1 VDLLPALPVAL
12 PLLVAAALV
21 GLAPVCPRPV
31 ADAAAVLTAA
41 LVTLACLALLA
52 ISLDGPVVYWFGG
65 WTPRGGIALG
75 VAFAVD
81 PVGAALAALAGVLA
95 TAALT
100 FSWRIFEAVRTLHH
114 GLMLVFLAG
123 IVGFCLSGDLFNMFV
138 FYELFSVAAYALAGY
153 QTTNPGSVRGALNF
167 AITNSVGAILVLGG
181 IALLYG
187 RTGALN
193 LAQLGQS
200 LARGPADRLVVA
212 AFLLLMV
219 GFFVKAAVV
228 PFHFWLADAYALAPT
243 VVGVLF
249 AGVVSEL
256 GLYAV
261 ARVYWTVFSGPMA
274 GVGGLRGVLLLGAV
288 TTALVGGVMCLLQ
301 HHLARMLAYATV
313 SHVGLTLAGFA
324 LLGPAG
330 VGGAVLYLLAD
341 GLVKG
346 ALFISVGIVD
356 HHLHDVDERRLRGR
370 GRHMPW
376 AAALMVAGA
385 LGLAGVPPF
394 GTFLGKALMEEAA
407 LEAGTPWLIGLF
419 VVVAALTSA
428 ALLRATGRVFLG
440 LGGPSPGGPSPGGPS
455 PGDPWTTRPTRS
467 PGRRPSRS
475 GAPPAGVGGEA
486 RPAGGPGVGGP
497 GGGAGG
503 PGGGAGSGAGSGAE
517 PGYRDHHRHAH
528 PTQVAPAVLL
538 LAAAVAVGLAPGIT
552 GVVEPAAARFTD
564 RAGYAAAVLEGVAGP
579 GVRVPHPPVPLAAP
593 AFWAVLSALLG
604 LGLALAAL
612 APERVPGRLRD
623 GVARVWGPVAATLRG
638 LHDGGIGDSVTWLVV
653 GMAAFGTLL
662 AVVVR

>member
-1 VDLLPALPVAL
+1 VAALPVAL
-12 PLLVAAALV
+12 PLLVAAILV
-21 GLAPVCPRPV
+21 GLAPVCPRRA
-31 ADAAAVLTAA
+31 ADAAAVATAA
-41 LVTLACLALLA
+41 VVTLLCLALLVR
-52 ISLDGPVVYWFGG
+52 SLDEPVVYWFGG
-65 WTPRGGIALG
+65 WTPRDGIALG

-81 PVGAALAALAGVLA
+81 PVGAALASLAGVLA

-123 IVGFCLSGDLFNMFV
+123 IVGFCLSGDLFDMFV

-153 QTTNPGSVRGALNF
+153 RTTDPGSVRGALNF
-167 AITNSVGAILVLGG
+167 AITNSVGAVLLLSG

-200 LARGPADRLVVA
+200 LATGPADRLVVV

-261 ARVYWTVFSGPMA
+261 ARVYWTVFSAPLA
-274 GVGGLRGVLLLGAV
+274 ETEGLRGVMLLGAV

-330 VGGAVLYLLAD
+330 AGGAVLYLVAD
-341 GLVKG
+341 GMVKG
-346 ALFISVGIVD
+346 SLFISVGIVD
-356 HHLHDVDERRLRGR
+356 HHLHDVDERRLAGR
-370 GRHMPW
+370 GRHLPW
-376 AAALMVAGA
+376 LAALMVAGA
-385 LGLAGVPPF
+385 LGLAGMPPF

-407 LEAGTPWLIGLF
+407 VETGLPWLIGLF

-428 ALLRATGRVFLG
+428 ALLRATGRVFCG
-440 LGGPSPGGPSPGGPS
+440 LGRRRGAREAAP
-455 PGDPWTTRPTRS
+455 RS
-467 PGRRPSRS
+467 PD
-475 GAPPAGVGGEA
+475 EA
-486 RPAGGPGVGGP
+486 AV
-497 GGGAGG
+497 
-503 PGGGAGSGAGSGAE
+503 
-517 PGYRDHHRHAH
+517 RHPHVHA
-528 PTQVAPAVLL
+528 TQVVPAVGL
-538 LAAAVAVGLAPGIT
+538 LAGAVAVGLAPGIADA
-552 GVVEPAAARFTD
+552 VQDAAGRFTD
-564 RAGYAAAVLEGVAGP
+564 RPAYVAAVLGGAGDLARA
-579 GVRVPHPPVPLAAP
+579 GAHPPVHLGGPALLAA
-593 AFWAVLSALLG
+593 LSALLG

-612 APERVPGRLRD
+612 LPERLPARLRG
-623 GVARVWGPVAATLRG
+623 GVARAWGPVAATLRG
-638 LHDGGIGDSVTWLVV
+638 LHNGSIGDSVTWLVV
-653 GMAAFGTLL
+653 GMSTFGGLL
-662 AVVVR
+662 ALVVR

>member
-1 VDLLPALPVAL
+1 VV
-12 PLLVAAALV
+12 PLLVAAALI
-21 GLAPVCPRPV
+21 GLAPVIDRRA
-31 ADAAAVLTAA
+31 ADAAAVATAA
-41 LVTLACLALLA
+41 VVAVCCLALLV
-52 ISLDGPVVYWFGG
+52 SSRDGTVVYWFGG
-65 WTPRGGIALG
+65 WTPRDGIALG

-81 PVGAALAALAGVLA
+81 PVGAAMATLAGVLA

-153 QTTNPGSVRGALNF
+153 QTTDPGPVRGALNF
-167 AITNSVGAILVLGG
+167 AITNSVGAILVLAG

-187 RTGALN
+187 RAGALN

-200 LARGPADRLVVA
+200 LANHPADGLVVV

-261 ARVYWTVFSGPMA
+261 ARVYWTVFSGPLA
-274 GVGGLRGVLLLGAV
+274 GVQGLRTVLLVGAV
-288 TTALVGGVMCLLQ
+288 TTALVGGVMCVLQ

-324 LLGPAG
+324 LLGPVG
-330 VGGAVLYLLAD
+330 TGGAVLYLVAD

-356 HHLHDVDERRLRGR
+356 HHLRDTDELRLAGR
-370 GRHMPW
+370 GRHLPW
-376 AAALMVAGA
+376 TAALLVAGA

-407 LEAGTPWLIGLF
+407 LEAGQPWLIALF
-419 VVVAALTSA
+419 VAVAALTSA

-440 LGGPSPGGPSPGGPS
+440 LGPAREATARRGPDESAVRHP
-455 PGDPWTTRPTRS
+455 
-467 PGRRPSRS
+467 
-475 GAPPAGVGGEA
+475 
-486 RPAGGPGVGGP
+486 
-497 GGGAGG
+497 
-503 PGGGAGSGAGSGAE
+503 
-517 PGYRDHHRHAH
+517 HAH
-528 PTQVAPAVLL
+528 PTQVAPAVAL
-538 LAAAVAVGLAPGIT
+538 LAGAVALGLWPGLT
-552 GVVEPAAARFTD
+552 AAAEEAAGRFTD
-564 RAGYAAAVLEGVAGP
+564 RPAYAAAILGGAAETPAA
-579 GVRVPHPPVPLAAP
+579 HPAVPLAAP
-593 AFWAVLSALLG
+593 ARGAALSAVLG
-604 LGLALAAL
+604 LVLALAAL
-612 APERVPGRLRD
+612 RPDRLPAGPRDRLARAAAP
-623 GVARVWGPVAATLRG
+623 AVAALRRI
-638 LHDGGIGDSVTWLVV
+638 HAVQIGDSVTWLVV
-653 GMAAFGTLL
+653 GMAGFGALL
-662 AVVVR
+662 ALVTR

>member
-1 VDLLPALPVAL
+1 VDALPVAL
-12 PLLVAAALV
+12 PLLVAAILV
-21 GLAPVCPRPV
+21 GLAPVLPRRA
-31 ADAAAVLTAA
+31 ADAATLATAA
-41 LVTLACLALLA
+41 VVTLLCLALLVR
-52 ISLDGPVVYWFGG
+52 SLDEPVVYWFGG
-65 WTPRGGIALG
+65 WTPRDGIALG

-123 IVGFCLSGDLFNMFV
+123 IVGFCLSGDLFSMFV

-153 QTTNPGSVRGALNF
+153 RTTDPGSVRGALNF
-167 AITNSVGAILVLGG
+167 AITNSVGAILLLGG

-193 LAQLGQS
+193 LAQLGES
-200 LARGPADRLVVA
+200 LATAPADRLVVV

-261 ARVYWTVFSGPMA
+261 ARVYWTVFSAPLA
-274 GVGGLRGVLLLGAV
+274 ETGGLRGVMLLGAV

-330 VGGAVLYLLAD
+330 AGGAVLYLVAD
-341 GLVKG
+341 GMVKG
-346 ALFISVGIVD
+346 SLFISVGIID
-356 HHLHDVDERRLRGR
+356 HHLHDVDERRLAGR
-370 GRHMPW
+370 GRHLPW
-376 AAALMVAGA
+376 LAALMVAGA
-385 LGLAGVPPF
+385 LGLAGMPPF

-407 LEAGTPWLIGLF
+407 VETGLPWLIGLF

-428 ALLRATGRVFLG
+428 ALLRATGRVFCG
-440 LGGPSPGGPSPGGPS
+440 LGPRGGAGAAA
-455 PGDPWTTRPTRS
+455 TRS
-467 PGRRPSRS
+467 PD
-475 GAPPAGVGGEA
+475 EA
-486 RPAGGPGVGGP
+486 AV
-497 GGGAGG
+497 
-503 PGGGAGSGAGSGAE
+503 
-517 PGYRDHHRHAH
+517 RHPHVHA
-528 PTQVAPAVLL
+528 TQVVPAVGL
-538 LAAAVAVGLAPGIT
+538 LAGAVAVGLAPGLADA
-552 GVVEPAAARFTD
+552 VQDAAGRFTD
-564 RAGYAAAVLEGVAGP
+564 RPAYAAAVLRGAGDLARA
-579 GVRVPHPPVPLAAP
+579 GAHPPLHLGGPALLAA
-593 AFWAVLSALLG
+593 LSALLG

-612 APERVPGRLRD
+612 LPERLPPRLRG
-623 GVARVWGPVAATLRG
+623 GVARAWGPVAATLRG
-638 LHDGGIGDSVTWLVV
+638 LHNGSIGDSVTWLVV
-653 GMAAFGTLL
+653 GMSTFGGLL
-662 AVVVR
+662 VLVVR

>member
-1 VDLLPALPVAL
+1 VAPLPVAL
-12 PLLVAAALV
+12 PLLVAAVLV
-21 GLAPVCPRPV
+21 GLAPVLPRRV
-31 ADAAAVLTAA
+31 ADAATLATAA
-41 LVTLACLALLA
+41 VVTLLCLALLVR
-52 ISLDGPVVYWFGG
+52 SLDEAVVYWFGG
-65 WTPRGGIALG
+65 WTPRDGIALG

-81 PVGAALAALAGVLA
+81 PVGAALATLAGVLA

-153 QTTNPGSVRGALNF
+153 RTTDPGSVRGALNF
-167 AITNSVGAILVLGG
+167 AITNSVGAILLLGG

-200 LARGPADRLVVA
+200 LATGPADRLVVV

-261 ARVYWTVFSGPMA
+261 ARVYWTVFSAPLA
-274 GVGGLRGVLLLGAV
+274 GTEGLRGVLLLGAV

-330 VGGAVLYLLAD
+330 AGGAVLYLVAD
-341 GLVKG
+341 GMVKG
-346 ALFISVGIVD
+346 SLFISVGIID
-356 HHLHDVDERRLRGR
+356 HHLLDVDERRLAGR
-370 GRHMPW
+370 GRHLPW
-376 AAALMVAGA
+376 LAALMVAGA

-407 LEAGTPWLIGLF
+407 VETGLPWLIGLF

-440 LGGPSPGGPSPGGPS
+440 
-455 PGDPWTTRPTRS
+455 PWRS
-467 PGRRPSRS
+467 RGT
-475 GAPPAGVGGEA
+475 GEA
-486 RPAGGPGVGGP
+486 AARSSDEAAV
-497 GGGAGG
+497 
-503 PGGGAGSGAGSGAE
+503 
-517 PGYRDHHRHAH
+517 RHPHVHA
-528 PTQVAPAVLL
+528 TQVVPAVGL
-538 LAAAVAVGLAPGIT
+538 LAGAVAVGLAPGLADA
-552 GVVEPAAARFTD
+552 VLDAAGRFTD
-564 RAGYAAAVLEGVAGP
+564 RPAYVAAVLQGGGDLARAGA
-579 GVRVPHPPVPLAAP
+579 HPPLHLGGPALLAA
-593 AFWAVLSALLG
+593 LSALLG

-612 APERVPGRLRD
+612 LPERLPARLRG
-623 GVARVWGPVAATLRG
+623 GVARAWGPVAATLRG
-638 LHDGGIGDSVTWLVV
+638 LHNGSIGDSVTWLVV
-653 GMAAFGTLL
+653 GMSTFGGLL
-662 AVVVR
+662 VLVVR

>member
-1 VDLLPALPVAL
+1 VDLLPALPVVL

-31 ADAAAVLTAA
+31 ADAATVATAA
-41 LVTLACLALLA
+41 VVTVACLALLA

-65 WTPRGGIALG
+65 WTPRDGVALG

-81 PVGAALAALAGVLA
+81 PVGAALATLAGVLA

-123 IVGFCLSGDLFNMFV
+123 LVGFCLSGDLFNMFV

-153 QTTNPGSVRGALNF
+153 QTTDPGSVRGALNF

-193 LAQLGQS
+193 LAQLGQA
-200 LARGPADRLVVA
+200 LASGPADRLVVA

-261 ARVYWTVFSGPMA
+261 ARVYWTVFSAPLG
-274 GVGGLRGVLLLGAV
+274 GVEGLRGVLLLGAV

-324 LLGPAG
+324 LLGSAG

-346 ALFISVGIVD
+346 SLFIVVGIVD
-356 HHLHDVDERRLRGR
+356 HHLHDVDERRLWGR
-370 GRHMPW
+370 GRHLPW

-394 GTFLGKALMEEAA
+394 GTFLGKALMEDAA
-407 LEAGTPWLIGLF
+407 LEAGTPWMIGLF

-440 LGGPSPGGPSPGGPS
+440 LGNPSL
-455 PGDPWTTRPTRS
+455 GDPRLEDLATAG
-467 PGRRPSRS
+467 PGQ
-475 GAPPAGVGGEA
+475 A
-486 RPAGGPGVGGP
+486 RPARG
-497 GGGAGG
+497 
-503 PGGGAGSGAGSGAE
+503 
-517 PGYRDHHRHAH
+517 R
-528 PTQVAPAVLL
+528 
-538 LAAAVAVGLAPGIT
+538 
-552 GVVEPAAARFTD
+552 
-564 RAGYAAAVLEGVAGP
+564 AGP
-579 GVRVPHPPVPLAAP
+579 GPGPCGQPGAPHPPLGYAP
-593 AFWAVLSALLG
+593 PPGEPRPAGPGQARPVGRSRGRPRDPATAG
-604 LGLALAAL
+604 PGQARPARGRAGPAPGRPGLAITTAMRIR
-612 APERVPGRLRD
+612 PSWGRPFCCWRPPWLSGWR
-623 GVARVWGPVAATLRG
+623 RG
-638 LHDGGIGDSVTWLVV
+638 
-653 GMAAFGTLL
+653 
-662 AVVVR
+662 

>member
-1 VDLLPALPVAL
+1 VDALPVAL
-12 PLLVAAALV
+12 PLLVAAILV
-21 GLAPVCPRPV
+21 GLAPVCPRRA
-31 ADAAAVLTAA
+31 ADAATLATAA
-41 LVTLACLALLA
+41 VVTLLCLALLVR
-52 ISLDGPVVYWFGG
+52 SLDEPVVYWFGG
-65 WTPRGGIALG
+65 WTPRDGIALG

-81 PVGAALAALAGVLA
+81 PVGAALATLAGVLA

-123 IVGFCLSGDLFNMFV
+123 IVGFCLSGDLFSMFV

-153 QTTNPGSVRGALNF
+153 RTTDPGSVRGALNF
-167 AITNSVGAILVLGG
+167 AITNSVGAILLLGG

-200 LARGPADRLVVA
+200 LATGPADRLVVV
-212 AFLLLMV
+212 AFLLLTV

-261 ARVYWTVFSGPMA
+261 ARVYWTVFSAPLA
-274 GVGGLRGVLLLGAV
+274 ETGGLRGVMLLGAV

-330 VGGAVLYLLAD
+330 AGGAVLYLVAD
-341 GLVKG
+341 GMVKG
-346 ALFISVGIVD
+346 SLFISVGIID
-356 HHLHDVDERRLRGR
+356 HHLHDVDERRLAGR
-370 GRHMPW
+370 GRHLPW
-376 AAALMVAGA
+376 LAALVVAGA
-385 LGLAGVPPF
+385 LGLAGMPPF

-407 LEAGTPWLIGLF
+407 VETGLPWLIGLF

-440 LGGPSPGGPSPGGPS
+440 P
-455 PGDPWTTRPTRS
+455 R
-467 PGRRPSRS
+467 
-475 GAPPAGVGGEA
+475 
-486 RPAGGPGVGGP
+486 
-497 GGGAGG
+497 GGAG
-503 PGGGAGSGAGSGAE
+503 
-517 PGYRDHHRHAH
+517 
-528 PTQVAPAVLL
+528 
-538 LAAAVAVGLAPGIT
+538 AAA
-552 GVVEPAAARFTD
+552 
-564 RAGYAAAVLEGVAGP
+564 
-579 GVRVPHPPVPLAAP
+579 
-593 AFWAVLSALLG
+593 
-604 LGLALAAL
+604 
-612 APERVPGRLRD
+612 
-623 GVARVWGPVAATLRG
+623 
-638 LHDGGIGDSVTWLVV
+638 
-653 GMAAFGTLL
+653 
-662 AVVVR
+662 

>member
-1 VDLLPALPVAL
+1 MAT
-12 PLLVAAALV
+12 
-21 GLAPVCPRPV
+21 
-31 ADAAAVLTAA
+31 AAV
-41 LVTLACLALLA
+41 VTLCCFALLA
-52 ISLDGPVVYWFGG
+52 QSLNEPVVYWFGG
-65 WTPRGGIALG
+65 WTPRDGIALG

-81 PVGAALAALAGVLA
+81 PVGAGIATLAGVLA

-167 AITNSVGAILVLGG
+167 AITNSVGAILVLSG

-200 LARGPADRLVVA
+200 LAAGPADRLVVV

-228 PFHFWLADAYALAPT
+228 PFHFWLADAYALAPI

-261 ARVYWTVFSGPMA
+261 ARVYWTVFSAPLA
-274 GVGGLRGVLLLGAV
+274 GVEGLSGVLLVGAV
-288 TTALVGGVMCLLQ
+288 ATAVVGGVMCVLQ

-330 VGGAVLYLLAD
+330 AGGAVLYLVAD

-356 HHLHDVDERRLRGR
+356 HHLHDVDELRLAGK
-370 GRHMPW
+370 GRHLPW
-376 AAALMVAGA
+376 AAALMVVGA
-385 LGLAGVPPF
+385 LGLAGAPPF

-407 LEAGTPWLIGLF
+407 LETGHPWMIGLF
-419 VVVAALTSA
+419 VVVSALTLA
-428 ALLRATGRVFLG
+428 ALLRASGRVFLG
-440 LGGPSPGGPSPGGPS
+440 LGQ
-455 PGDPWTTRPTRS
+455 RRS
-467 PGRRPSRS
+467 SAVTAS
-475 GAPPAGVGGEA
+475 LAPEAA
-486 RPAGGPGVGGP
+486 RPHPHV
-497 GGGAGG
+497 
-503 PGGGAGSGAGSGAE
+503 
-517 PGYRDHHRHAH
+517 HA
-528 PTQVAPAVLL
+528 TQVAPAVLL
-538 LAAAVAVGLAPGIT
+538 LAGALAVGLAPGVT
-552 GVVEPAAARFTD
+552 GAVEEAADHFTD
-564 RAGYAAAVLEGVAGP
+564 RPAYVAVVLGATGDQGP
-579 GVRVPHPPVPLAAP
+579 AQSHPPVYLAGP
-593 AFWAVLSALLG
+593 ALWAALSILLG

-612 APERVPGRLRD
+612 YPDRLPVRLRRRL
-623 GVARVWGPVAATLRG
+623 ARAWDPAAAALRG
-638 LHDGGIGDSVTWLVV
+638 LHNGQIGDSVTWLVV
-653 GMAAFGTLL
+653 GLAGFGTLL
-662 AVVVR
+662 ALVVR

>member
-1 VDLLPALPVAL
+1 MAALPVAL
-12 PLLVAAALV
+12 PLLVAAILV
-21 GLAPVCPRPV
+21 GLAPVCPRRA
-31 ADAAAVLTAA
+31 ADAATLATAA
-41 LVTLACLALLA
+41 VVTLLCLALLVR
-52 ISLDGPVVYWFGG
+52 SLDKPVVYWFGG
-65 WTPRGGIALG
+65 WTPRDGIALG

-81 PVGAALAALAGVLA
+81 PVGAALATLAGVLA

-153 QTTNPGSVRGALNF
+153 RTTDPGSVRGALNF
-167 AITNSVGAILVLGG
+167 AITNSVGAILLLGG

-193 LAQLGQS
+193 LAQIGQS
-200 LARGPADRLVVA
+200 LAAGPADRLVVV

-261 ARVYWTVFSGPMA
+261 ARVYWTVFSAPLA
-274 GVGGLRGVLLLGAV
+274 GTGGLRGVLLFGAV

-330 VGGAVLYLLAD
+330 AGGAVLYLVAD
-341 GLVKG
+341 GMVKG
-346 ALFISVGIVD
+346 SLFISVGIID
-356 HHLHDVDERRLRGR
+356 HHLRDVDERRLAGR
-370 GRHMPW
+370 GRHLPW
-376 AAALMVAGA
+376 LAALVLAGA

-407 LEAGTPWLIGLF
+407 VETGLPWLIGLF

-428 ALLRATGRVFLG
+428 ALLRATGRVFCG
-440 LGGPSPGGPSPGGPS
+440 LGPRGGAGAAA
-455 PGDPWTTRPTRS
+455 TRS
-467 PGRRPSRS
+467 PD
-475 GAPPAGVGGEA
+475 EA
-486 RPAGGPGVGGP
+486 AV
-497 GGGAGG
+497 
-503 PGGGAGSGAGSGAE
+503 
-517 PGYRDHHRHAH
+517 RHPHVHA
-528 PTQVAPAVLL
+528 TQVVPAVVL
-538 LAAAVAVGLAPGIT
+538 LAGALALGLAPGLADA
-552 GVVEPAAARFTD
+552 VQDAAGRFTD
-564 RAGYAAAVLEGVAGP
+564 RPAYAAAVLRGAGDMARA
-579 GVRVPHPPVPLAAP
+579 GAHPPLHLVGPALLAA
-593 AFWAVLSALLG
+593 LSVLLG

-612 APERVPGRLRD
+612 LPERLPPRLRG
-623 GVARVWGPVAATLRG
+623 GVARAWGPVAATLRG
-638 LHDGGIGDSVTWLVV
+638 LHNGSIGDSVTWLVV
-653 GMAAFGTLL
+653 GMSTFGGLL
-662 AVVVR
+662 VLVVR

>member
-1 VDLLPALPVAL
+1 VDLLPALPVVL

-31 ADAAAVLTAA
+31 ADAATVATAA
-41 LVTLACLALLA
+41 VVTVACLALLA

-65 WTPRGGIALG
+65 WTPRDGVALG

-81 PVGAALAALAGVLA
+81 PVGAALATLAGVLA

-123 IVGFCLSGDLFNMFV
+123 LVGFCLSGDLFNMFV

-153 QTTNPGSVRGALNF
+153 QTANPGSVRGALNF
-167 AITNSVGAILVLGG
+167 AITNSVGAILVLAG

-193 LAQLGQS
+193 LAQLGQT
-200 LARGPADRLVVA
+200 LAPGPPDRLVMV
-212 AFLLLMV
+212 AFLLLTV

-274 GVGGLRGVLLLGAV
+274 GVEGLRGVMLLGAV

-346 ALFISVGIVD
+346 SLFISVGIVD

-440 LGGPSPGGPSPGGPS
+440 LGSPSPGGS
-455 PGDPWTTRPTRS
+455 
-467 PGRRPSRS
+467 
-475 GAPPAGVGGEA
+475 
-486 RPAGGPGVGGP
+486 
-497 GGGAGG
+497 
-503 PGGGAGSGAGSGAE
+503 GGGAGSGAASGAE

-538 LAAAVAVGLAPGIT
+538 LAAAMAVGLAPGIT
-552 GVVEPAAARFTD
+552 GVVETAAARFTD

-579 GVRVPHPPVPLAAP
+579 GAGVSHPPVPLAAP

-638 LHDGGIGDSVTWLVV
+638 LHHGGIGDSVTWLVV

>member
-1 VDLLPALPVAL
+1 VDALPVL
-12 PLLVAAALV
+12 PVVVPLLVAAVLV
-21 GLAPVCPRPV
+21 GLGTVSPRRV
-31 ADAAAVLTAA
+31 ADAAALATAA
-41 LVTLACLALLA
+41 VVTVCCLALLA
-52 ISLDGPVVYWFGG
+52 DSLDGPVVYWFGG
-65 WTPRGGIALG
+65 WTPRQGIALG

-81 PVGAALAALAGVLA
+81 PVGAAVATLAGVLA

-138 FYELFSVAAYALAGY
+138 FYELFSVAAYALTGY
-153 QTTNPGSVRGALNF
+153 RTTDPGSVRGALNF
-167 AITNSVGAILVLGG
+167 AITNSVGAILVLAG
-181 IALLYG
+181 IAMLYG

-200 LARGPADRLVVA
+200 LAGRPADRLVVV

-243 VVGVLF
+243 VVGVLL

-261 ARVYWTVFSGPMA
+261 VRVYWTVFSEPLA
-274 GVGGLRGVLLLGAV
+274 GIDGLRGVMLLGAV

-301 HHLARMLAYATV
+301 HHLSRMLAYATV

-330 VGGAVLYLLAD
+330 TGGAVLYLVAD
-341 GLVKG
+341 GMLKG
-346 ALFISVGIVD
+346 SLFISVGILD
-356 HHLHDVDERRLRGR
+356 HHLGDVDELRLQGR
-370 GRHMPW
+370 GRHLGW
-376 AAALMVAGA
+376 LGGLMVAGA

-407 LEAGTPWLIGLF
+407 SETGVPWLVGLF
-419 VVVAALTSA
+419 VAVATLTSA

-440 LGGPSPGGPSPGGPS
+440 LGPGEGSAGQP
-455 PGDPWTTRPTRS
+455 
-467 PGRRPSRS
+467 
-475 GAPPAGVGGEA
+475 GAPDEA
-486 RPAGGPGVGGP
+486 AV
-497 GGGAGG
+497 
-503 PGGGAGSGAGSGAE
+503 
-517 PGYRDHHRHAH
+517 RHPRVHA
-528 PTQVAPAVLL
+528 TQVVPAVLL
-538 LAAAVAVGLAPGIT
+538 LAGALALGLAPQL
-552 GVVEPAAARFTD
+552 AAEAKDAAGHFTD
-564 RAGYAAAVLEGVAGP
+564 RPAYAAAVLKGAAEAPSAESRQPVHL
-579 GVRVPHPPVPLAAP
+579 VVPALWAA
-593 AFWAVLSALLG
+593 LSALLG

-612 APERVPGRLRD
+612 RPERLPARLRD
-623 GVARVWGPVAATLRG
+623 GVTRAWSPAAEVLRG
-638 LHDGGIGDSVTWLVV
+638 LHGGTIGDSVTWLVV
-653 GMAAFGTLL
+653 GMAGFGALL
-662 AVVVR
+662 VVVVR

>member
-1 VDLLPALPVAL
+1 
-12 PLLVAAALV
+12 
-21 GLAPVCPRPV
+21 
-31 ADAAAVLTAA
+31 
-41 LVTLACLALLA
+41 
-52 ISLDGPVVYWFGG
+52 
-65 WTPRGGIALG
+65 
-75 VAFAVD
+75 
-81 PVGAALAALAGVLA
+81 
-95 TAALT
+95 
-100 FSWRIFEAVRTLHH
+100 
-114 GLMLVFLAG
+114 
-123 IVGFCLSGDLFNMFV
+123 
-138 FYELFSVAAYALAGY
+138 
-153 QTTNPGSVRGALNF
+153 
-167 AITNSVGAILVLGG
+167 
-181 IALLYG
+181 
-187 RTGALN
+187 
-193 LAQLGQS
+193 
-200 LARGPADRLVVA
+200 
-212 AFLLLMV
+212 V

-274 GVGGLRGVLLLGAV
+274 GVEGLRGVLLLGAV

-313 SHVGLTLAGFA
+313 SHVGVTLAGFA

-440 LGGPSPGGPSPGGPS
+440 LGSPSPGGPSPGGRSPGSRSPGGPS
-455 PGDPWTTRPTRS
+455 PGSLWTTRPTRS
-467 PGRRPSRS
+467 PGRLPSHS
-475 GAPPAGVGGEA
+475 GAPSAGVGDEA
-486 RPAGGPGVGGP
+486 RPAGESGSGVGGP
-497 GGGAGG
+497 D
-503 PGGGAGSGAGSGAE
+503 GGAGSGAESGAE

-552 GVVEPAAARFTD
+552 GVVETAAARFTD

-579 GVRVPHPPVPLAAP
+579 GVRVSHPPVPLAAP

>member
-1 VDLLPALPVAL
+1 VAALPVAL
-12 PLLVAAALV
+12 PLLVAAILV
-21 GLAPVCPRPV
+21 GLAPVCPRRA
-31 ADAAAVLTAA
+31 ADAATLATAA
-41 LVTLACLALLA
+41 VVTLLCLALLVR
-52 ISLDGPVVYWFGG
+52 SLDEPVVYWFGG
-65 WTPRGGIALG
+65 WTPRDGIALG

-81 PVGAALAALAGVLA
+81 PAGAALATLAGVLA

-100 FSWRIFEAVRTLHH
+100 FSWRTFEAVRTLHH

-123 IVGFCLSGDLFNMFV
+123 IVGFCLSGDLFSMFV

-153 QTTNPGSVRGALNF
+153 RTTDPGSVRGALNF
-167 AITNSVGAILVLGG
+167 AITNSVGAILLLGG

-200 LARGPADRLVVA
+200 LATGPADRLVVV

-261 ARVYWTVFSGPMA
+261 ARVYWTVFSAPLA
-274 GVGGLRGVLLLGAV
+274 ETEGLRGVLLLGAV

-330 VGGAVLYLLAD
+330 AGGAVLYLVAD
-341 GLVKG
+341 GMVKG
-346 ALFISVGIVD
+346 SLFISVGIID
-356 HHLHDVDERRLRGR
+356 HHLHDVDERRLAGR
-370 GRHMPW
+370 GRHLPW
-376 AAALMVAGA
+376 LAALMVAGA
-385 LGLAGVPPF
+385 LGLAGMPPF

-407 LEAGTPWLIGLF
+407 VKTGLPWLIGLF

-428 ALLRATGRVFLG
+428 ALLRATGRVFCG
-440 LGGPSPGGPSPGGPS
+440 LGPRGGA
-455 PGDPWTTRPTRS
+455 RAAAARS
-467 PGRRPSRS
+467 PD
-475 GAPPAGVGGEA
+475 EA
-486 RPAGGPGVGGP
+486 AV
-497 GGGAGG
+497 
-503 PGGGAGSGAGSGAE
+503 
-517 PGYRDHHRHAH
+517 RHPHVHA
-528 PTQVAPAVLL
+528 TQVVPAVGL
-538 LAAAVAVGLAPGIT
+538 LAGAVAVGLAPGLADA
-552 GVVEPAAARFTD
+552 VQDAAGRFTD
-564 RAGYAAAVLEGVAGP
+564 RPAYAAAVLRGAGDLARA
-579 GVRVPHPPVPLAAP
+579 GAHPPLHLGGPALLAA
-593 AFWAVLSALLG
+593 LSALLG

-612 APERVPGRLRD
+612 LPERLPPRLRR
-623 GVARVWGPVAATLRG
+623 GVARAWGPVAATLRG
-638 LHDGGIGDSVTWLVV
+638 LHNGSIGDSVTWLVV
-653 GMAAFGTLL
+653 GMSTFGGLL
-662 AVVVR
+662 VLVVR

>member
-1 VDLLPALPVAL
+1 MAT
-12 PLLVAAALV
+12 
-21 GLAPVCPRPV
+21 
-31 ADAAAVLTAA
+31 AAV
-41 LVTLACLALLA
+41 VTLCCFALLA
-52 ISLDGPVVYWFGG
+52 QSLNEPVVYWFGG
-65 WTPRGGIALG
+65 WTPRDGIALG

-81 PVGAALAALAGVLA
+81 PVGAGLATLAGVLA

-167 AITNSVGAILVLGG
+167 AITNSVGAILVLSG

-200 LARGPADRLVVA
+200 LAAGPADRLVVV

-228 PFHFWLADAYALAPT
+228 PFHFWLADAYALAPI

-261 ARVYWTVFSGPMA
+261 ARVYWTVFSAPLA
-274 GVGGLRGVLLLGAV
+274 GVEGLSGVLLVGAV
-288 TTALVGGVMCLLQ
+288 ATAVVGGVMCVLQ

-330 VGGAVLYLLAD
+330 AGGAVLYLVAD

-356 HHLHDVDERRLRGR
+356 HHLHDVDELRLAGK
-370 GRHMPW
+370 GRHLPW
-376 AAALMVAGA
+376 AAALMVVGA
-385 LGLAGVPPF
+385 LGLAGAPPF

-407 LEAGTPWLIGLF
+407 LETGHPWMIGLF
-419 VVVAALTSA
+419 VVVSALTLA
-428 ALLRATGRVFLG
+428 ALLRASGRVFLG
-440 LGGPSPGGPSPGGPS
+440 LGQ
-455 PGDPWTTRPTRS
+455 RRS
-467 PGRRPSRS
+467 STVT
-475 GAPPAGVGGEA
+475 APLAPEAA
-486 RPAGGPGVGGP
+486 RPHPHV
-497 GGGAGG
+497 
-503 PGGGAGSGAGSGAE
+503 
-517 PGYRDHHRHAH
+517 HA
-528 PTQVAPAVLL
+528 TQVAPAVLL
-538 LAAAVAVGLAPGIT
+538 LAGALAVGLAPGVT
-552 GVVEPAAARFTD
+552 GAVEEAADHFTD
-564 RAGYAAAVLEGVAGP
+564 RPAYVAVVLGATGDQGP
-579 GVRVPHPPVPLAAP
+579 AQSHPPVYLAGP
-593 AFWAVLSALLG
+593 ALWAALSILLG

-612 APERVPGRLRD
+612 YPDRLPVRLRRRL
-623 GVARVWGPVAATLRG
+623 ARAWDPAAAALRG
-638 LHDGGIGDSVTWLVV
+638 LHNGQIGDSVTWLVV
-653 GMAAFGTLL
+653 GLAGFGTLL
-662 AVVVR
+662 ALVVR

>member
-31 ADAAAVLTAA
+31 ADAAAVATAA
-41 LVTLACLALLA
+41 LVAVACLVLLA
-52 ISLDGPVVYWFGG
+52 SSLDGPVVYWFGG
-65 WTPRGGIALG
+65 WTPRDGGVALG

-81 PVGAALAALAGVLA
+81 PVGAAMATLAGVLA

-153 QTTNPGSVRGALNF
+153 QTTDPGSVRGALNF

-193 LAQLGQS
+193 LAQLGQA
-200 LARGPADRLVVA
+200 LARGPADRLVVV

-261 ARVYWTVFSGPMA
+261 ARVYWTVFSAPLA
-274 GVGGLRGVLLLGAV
+274 GVEGLRGVLLLGAV
-288 TTALVGGVMCLLQ
+288 ATALVGGVMCLLQ

-324 LLGPAG
+324 LLAPVG

-346 ALFISVGIVD
+346 SLFISVGIVD
-356 HHLHDVDERRLRGR
+356 HHLHDVDERRLQGR

-407 LEAGTPWLIGLF
+407 VEAGAPWLVGLF

-440 LGGPSPGGPSPGGPS
+440 LGAPAAP
-455 PGDPWTTRPTRS
+455 
-467 PGRRPSRS
+467 PGRT
-475 GAPPAGVGGEA
+475 G
-486 RPAGGPGVGGP
+486 
-497 GGGAGG
+497 
-503 PGGGAGSGAGSGAE
+503 
-517 PGYRDHHRHAH
+517 DHHRRAH
-528 PTQVAPAVLL
+528 PTQLAPAVGLL
-538 LAAAVAVGLAPGIT
+538 VVAVLVGLAPGLT
-552 GVVEPAAARFTD
+552 GAAHHAAERFTD
-564 RAGYAAAVLEGVAGP
+564 RAGYAAAVLEGASGAGP
-579 GVRVPHPPVPLAAP
+579 GTTHPPPELAGP
-593 AFWAVLSALLG
+593 ALLAVVSALLG

-612 APERVPGRLRD
+612 RPDRLPGRLRD
-623 GVARVWGPVAATLRG
+623 AVTRLWDPVAGRLRD

>member
-1 VDLLPALPVAL
+1 MAT
-12 PLLVAAALV
+12 
-21 GLAPVCPRPV
+21 
-31 ADAAAVLTAA
+31 AAV
-41 LVTLACLALLA
+41 VTVCCLALLV
-52 ISLDGPVVYWFGG
+52 SCRDGTVVYWFGG

-81 PVGAALAALAGVLA
+81 PVGAAMATLAGVLA

-153 QTTNPGSVRGALNF
+153 QTTDPGTVRGALNF
-167 AITNSVGAILVLGG
+167 AITNSVGAILVLAG

-200 LARGPADRLVVA
+200 LAGRPADRLVVV

-261 ARVYWTVFSGPMA
+261 ARVYWTVFSGPLEA
-274 GVGGLRGVLLLGAV
+274 VQGLRTIMLAGAV
-288 TTALVGGVMCLLQ
+288 TTALVGGVMCVLQ

-330 VGGAVLYLLAD
+330 TGGAVLYLVAD

-346 ALFISVGIVD
+346 ALFISVGIID
-356 HHLHDVDERRLRGR
+356 HHLRDTDELRLTGR
-370 GRHMPW
+370 GRHLPW
-376 AAALMVAGA
+376 TAALLVAGA

-394 GTFLGKALMEEAA
+394 GTFLGKALLEEAA
-407 LEAGTPWLIGLF
+407 AETGVPWLVGLF
-419 VVVAALTSA
+419 VAVAALTSA
-428 ALLRATGRVFLG
+428 ALLRFTGRVFLG
-440 LGGPSPGGPSPGGPS
+440 LGPGQGG
-455 PGDPWTTRPTRS
+455 
-467 PGRRPSRS
+467 
-475 GAPPAGVGGEA
+475 A
-486 RPAGGPGVGGP
+486 RPARSPDRAAV
-497 GGGAGG
+497 
-503 PGGGAGSGAGSGAE
+503 
-517 PGYRDHHRHAH
+517 RHPHVHA
-528 PTQVAPAVLL
+528 TQVVPAVLL
-538 LAAAVAVGLAPGIT
+538 LAGALALGLVPRLAAEVT
-552 GVVEPAAARFTD
+552 DAAGHFTD
-564 RAGYAAAVLEGVAGP
+564 RPAYAAAVLQGAAETPSAEAHQPVHL
-579 GVRVPHPPVPLAAP
+579 VVPALWAA
-593 AFWAVLSALLG
+593 LSALLG
-604 LGLALAAL
+604 LGLALVAL
-612 APERVPGRLRD
+612 RPERLPARLRD
-623 GVARVWGPVAATLRG
+623 GVTRAWSPAAEVLRA
-638 LHDGGIGDSVTWLVV
+638 LHGGTIGDSVTWLVV
-653 GMAAFGTLL
+653 GMAGFGVLL
-662 AVVVR
+662 ALATR

>member
-1 VDLLPALPVAL
+1 VAALPVAL
-12 PLLVAAALV
+12 PLLVAAILV
-21 GLAPVCPRPV
+21 GLAPVCPRRA
-31 ADAAAVLTAA
+31 ADAATLATAA
-41 LVTLACLALLA
+41 VVTLLCLALLVR
-52 ISLDGPVVYWFGG
+52 SLDEPVVYWFGG
-65 WTPRGGIALG
+65 WTPRDGIALG

-81 PVGAALAALAGVLA
+81 PAGAALATLAGVLA

-100 FSWRIFEAVRTLHH
+100 FSWRTFEAVRTLHH

-123 IVGFCLSGDLFNMFV
+123 IVGFCLSGDLFSMFV

-153 QTTNPGSVRGALNF
+153 RTTDPGSVRGALNF
-167 AITNSVGAILVLGG
+167 AITNSVGAILLLGG

-200 LARGPADRLVVA
+200 LATGPADRLVVV
-212 AFLLLMV
+212 AFLLLTV

-261 ARVYWTVFSGPMA
+261 ARVYWTVFSAPLA
-274 GVGGLRGVLLLGAV
+274 ETEGLRGVLLLGAV

-330 VGGAVLYLLAD
+330 AGGAVLYLVAD
-341 GLVKG
+341 GMVKG
-346 ALFISVGIVD
+346 SLFISVGIID
-356 HHLHDVDERRLRGR
+356 HHLHDVDERRLAGR
-370 GRHMPW
+370 GRHLPW
-376 AAALMVAGA
+376 LAALMVAGA
-385 LGLAGVPPF
+385 LGLAGMPPF

-407 LEAGTPWLIGLF
+407 VKTGLPWLIGLF

-428 ALLRATGRVFLG
+428 ALLRATGRVFCG
-440 LGGPSPGGPSPGGPS
+440 LGP
-455 PGDPWTTRPTRS
+455 R
-467 PGRRPSRS
+467 
-475 GAPPAGVGGEA
+475 
-486 RPAGGPGVGGP
+486 
-497 GGGAGG
+497 GGAGAAAARS
-503 PGGGAGSGAGSGAE
+503 PDEAAV
-517 PGYRDHHRHAH
+517 RHPHVHA
-528 PTQVAPAVLL
+528 TQVVPAVGL
-538 LAAAVAVGLAPGIT
+538 LAGAVAVGLAPGLADA
-552 GVVEPAAARFTD
+552 VQDAAGRFTD
-564 RAGYAAAVLEGVAGP
+564 RPAYAAAVLRGAGDLARA
-579 GVRVPHPPVPLAAP
+579 GAHPPLHLGGPALLAA
-593 AFWAVLSALLG
+593 LSALLG

-612 APERVPGRLRD
+612 LPERLPPRLRR
-623 GVARVWGPVAATLRG
+623 GVARAWGPVAATLRG
-638 LHDGGIGDSVTWLVV
+638 LHNGSIGDSVTWLVV
-653 GMAAFGTLL
+653 GMSTFGGLL
-662 AVVVR
+662 VLVVR

>member
-1 VDLLPALPVAL
+1 VDALPALPVAL

-31 ADAAAVLTAA
+31 ADAAAVVTAA
-41 LVTLACLALLA
+41 LVTLACLVLLA

-65 WTPRGGIALG
+65 WTPRDGIALG

-81 PVGAALAALAGVLA
+81 PVGAALATLAGVLA

-193 LAQLGQS
+193 LAQLGQA
-200 LARGPADRLVVA
+200 LARGPADRLVMT

-261 ARVYWTVFSGPMA
+261 VRVYWTVFSGPLA
-274 GVGGLRGVLLLGAV
+274 GDEGLRGVMLLGAV
-288 TTALVGGVMCLLQ
+288 ATALVGGVMCLLQ

-330 VGGAVLYLLAD
+330 TGGAVLYLLAD

-346 ALFISVGIVD
+346 SLFISVGIVD

-376 AAALMVAGA
+376 AAGLMVAGA

-407 LEAGTPWLIGLF
+407 LEAGTPWVIGLF

-440 LGGPSPGGPSPGGPS
+440 LGARPTGSL
-455 PGDPWTTRPTRS
+455 WTTPHPS
-467 PGRRPSRS
+467 APGRLPSRS
-475 GAPPAGVGGEA
+475 GAPPAG
-486 RPAGGPGVGGP
+486 
-497 GGGAGG
+497 GGAEGRP
-503 PGGGAGSGAGSGAE
+503 PGMHG
-517 PGYRDHHRHAH
+517 DHHKHAH
-528 PTQVAPAVLL
+528 PTQLAPAVLL
-538 LAAAVAVGLAPGIT
+538 LAAAVAVGLAPGVT
-552 GVVEPAAARFTD
+552 GAVEDAAAHFTD
-564 RAGYAAAVLEGVAGP
+564 RAGYVAAVLEGVGGP
-579 GVRVPHPPVPLAAP
+579 GAGVAHPPVPLAAP

-612 APERVPGRLRD
+612 APERVPGRLRG
-623 GVARVWGPVAATLRG
+623 GVARVWGPVASTLRG

>member
-1 VDLLPALPVAL
+1 VAPLPVAL
-12 PLLVAAALV
+12 PLLVAAVLV
-21 GLAPVCPRPV
+21 GLAPVLPRRV
-31 ADAAAVLTAA
+31 ADAATLATAA
-41 LVTLACLALLA
+41 VVTLLCLALLVR
-52 ISLDGPVVYWFGG
+52 SLDEAVVYWFGG
-65 WTPRGGIALG
+65 WTPRDGIALG

-81 PVGAALAALAGVLA
+81 PVGAALATLAGVLA

-153 QTTNPGSVRGALNF
+153 RTTDPGSVRGALNF
-167 AITNSVGAILVLGG
+167 AITNSVGAILLLGG

-200 LARGPADRLVVA
+200 LATGPADRLVVV

-261 ARVYWTVFSGPMA
+261 TRVYWTVFSAPLA
-274 GVGGLRGVLLLGAV
+274 GTEGLRGVLLLGAV

-330 VGGAVLYLLAD
+330 AGGAVLYLVAD
-341 GLVKG
+341 GMVKG
-346 ALFISVGIVD
+346 SLFISVGIID
-356 HHLHDVDERRLRGR
+356 HHLLDVDERRLAGR
-370 GRHMPW
+370 GRHLPW
-376 AAALMVAGA
+376 LAALMVAGA

-407 LEAGTPWLIGLF
+407 VETGLPWLIGLF

-440 LGGPSPGGPSPGGPS
+440 
-455 PGDPWTTRPTRS
+455 PWRS
-467 PGRRPSRS
+467 RGT
-475 GAPPAGVGGEA
+475 GEA
-486 RPAGGPGVGGP
+486 AARSSDEAAV
-497 GGGAGG
+497 
-503 PGGGAGSGAGSGAE
+503 
-517 PGYRDHHRHAH
+517 RHPHVHA
-528 PTQVAPAVLL
+528 TQVVPAVGL
-538 LAAAVAVGLAPGIT
+538 LAGAVAVGLAPGLADA
-552 GVVEPAAARFTD
+552 VLDAAGRFTD
-564 RAGYAAAVLEGVAGP
+564 RPAYVAAVLQGGGDLARAGA
-579 GVRVPHPPVPLAAP
+579 HPPLHLGGPALLAA
-593 AFWAVLSALLG
+593 LSTLLG
-604 LGLALAAL
+604 LGLALATL
-612 APERVPGRLRD
+612 LPERLPARLRG
-623 GVARVWGPVAATLRG
+623 GVARAWGPVAATLRG
-638 LHDGGIGDSVTWLVV
+638 LHNGSIGDSVTWLVV
-653 GMAAFGTLL
+653 GMSTFGGLL
-662 AVVVR
+662 VLVVR

>member
-1 VDLLPALPVAL
+1 MDALPVAL
-12 PLLVAAALV
+12 PLLVAAILV
-21 GLAPVCPRPV
+21 GLAPVCPRRA
-31 ADAAAVLTAA
+31 ADAATLATAA
-41 LVTLACLALLA
+41 VVTLLCLALLVR
-52 ISLDGPVVYWFGG
+52 SLDEPVVYWFGG
-65 WTPRGGIALG
+65 WTPRDGIALG

-81 PVGAALAALAGVLA
+81 PVGAALATLAGVLA

-123 IVGFCLSGDLFNMFV
+123 IVGFCLSGDLFSMFV

-153 QTTNPGSVRGALNF
+153 RTTDPGSVRGALNF
-167 AITNSVGAILVLGG
+167 AITNSVGAILLLGG

-200 LARGPADRLVVA
+200 LATGPADRLVVV
-212 AFLLLMV
+212 AFLLLTV

-261 ARVYWTVFSGPMA
+261 ARVYWTVFSAPLA
-274 GVGGLRGVLLLGAV
+274 ETGGLRGVMLLGAV

-330 VGGAVLYLLAD
+330 AGGAVLYLVAD
-341 GLVKG
+341 GMVKG
-346 ALFISVGIVD
+346 SLFISVGIID
-356 HHLHDVDERRLRGR
+356 HHLHDVDERRLAGR
-370 GRHMPW
+370 GRHLPW
-376 AAALMVAGA
+376 LAALMVAGA
-385 LGLAGVPPF
+385 LGLAGMPPF

-407 LEAGTPWLIGLF
+407 VETGLPWLIGLF

-440 LGGPSPGGPSPGGPS
+440 PRGGAGAAA
-455 PGDPWTTRPTRS
+455 TRS
-467 PGRRPSRS
+467 PD
-475 GAPPAGVGGEA
+475 EA
-486 RPAGGPGVGGP
+486 AV
-497 GGGAGG
+497 
-503 PGGGAGSGAGSGAE
+503 
-517 PGYRDHHRHAH
+517 RHPHVHA
-528 PTQVAPAVLL
+528 TQVVPAVGL
-538 LAAAVAVGLAPGIT
+538 LAGAVAVGLAPGLADA
-552 GVVEPAAARFTD
+552 VQDAAGRFTD
-564 RAGYAAAVLEGVAGP
+564 RPAYAAAVLRGAGDLARA
-579 GVRVPHPPVPLAAP
+579 GAHPPLHLVGPALLAA
-593 AFWAVLSALLG
+593 LSALLG

-612 APERVPGRLRD
+612 LPERLPPRLRG
-623 GVARVWGPVAATLRG
+623 GVARAWGPVAATLRG
-638 LHDGGIGDSVTWLVV
+638 LHNGSIGDSVTWLVV
-653 GMAAFGTLL
+653 GMSTFGGLL
-662 AVVVR
+662 VLVVR

>member
-1 VDLLPALPVAL
+1 MDALPVLPVAL
-12 PLLVAAALV
+12 PLLVSAVLV
-21 GLAPVCPRPV
+21 GLAPVCPRRV
-31 ADAAAVLTAA
+31 ADTAA
-41 LVTLACLALLA
+41 LATAAVVTVCCLALLA
-52 ISLDGPVVYWFGG
+52 DSLDGPVVYWFGG

-81 PVGAALAALAGVLA
+81 PVGAAVASLAGVLA

-153 QTTNPGSVRGALNF
+153 RTTDPGSVRGALNF
-167 AITNSVGAILVLGG
+167 AITNSVGAILVLAG

-193 LAQLGQS
+193 LAQIGQS
-200 LARGPADRLVVA
+200 LSGRPADRLVVV

-261 ARVYWTVFSGPMA
+261 IRVYWTVFSDPLA
-274 GVGGLRGVLLLGAV
+274 GIEGLRGVMLLGAV

-301 HHLARMLAYATV
+301 HHLSRMLAYATV

-330 VGGAVLYLLAD
+330 TGGAVLYLVAD
-341 GLVKG
+341 GMLKG
-346 ALFISVGIVD
+346 SLFISVGILD
-356 HHLHDVDERRLRGR
+356 HHLGDVDELRLQGQ
-370 GRHMPW
+370 GRHLGW
-376 AAALMVAGA
+376 LAGLMVAGA

-407 LEAGTPWLIGLF
+407 SETGVPWLIGLF
-419 VVVAALTSA
+419 VAVAALTSA
-428 ALLRATGRVFLG
+428 ALLRAIGRVFLG
-440 LGGPSPGGPSPGGPS
+440 LGPGQGRA
-455 PGDPWTTRPTRS
+455 RPARS
-467 PGRRPSRS
+467 PGR
-475 GAPPAGVGGEA
+475 AAV
-486 RPAGGPGVGGP
+486 
-497 GGGAGG
+497 
-503 PGGGAGSGAGSGAE
+503 
-517 PGYRDHHRHAH
+517 RHPHVHA
-528 PTQVAPAVLL
+528 TQVVPAVLL
-538 LAAAVAVGLAPGIT
+538 LAGALALGLAPRLAT
-552 GVVEPAAARFTD
+552 EAEHAAGRFTD
-564 RAGYAAAVLEGVAGP
+564 RPAYAAAVLQGAAEAP
-579 GVRVPHPPVPLAAP
+579 PAESHPPVHLAAP
-593 AFWAVLSALLG
+593 ALWAVLSALLG

-612 APERVPGRLRD
+612 QPERLPARLRD
-623 GVARVWGPVAATLRG
+623 GVSRAWSPAADLLRG
-638 LHDGGIGDSVTWLVV
+638 LHGGTIGDSVTWLVV
-653 GMAAFGTLL
+653 GMAGFGALL
-662 AVVVR
+662 AAVVMR

>member
-1 VDLLPALPVAL
+1 MAT
-12 PLLVAAALV
+12 
-21 GLAPVCPRPV
+21 
-31 ADAAAVLTAA
+31 AAV
-41 LVTLACLALLA
+41 VTLCCFALLA
-52 ISLDGPVVYWFGG
+52 QSLKEPVVYWFGG
-65 WTPRGGIALG
+65 WTPRDGIALG

-81 PVGAALAALAGVLA
+81 PVGAGLATLAGVLA

-167 AITNSVGAILVLGG
+167 AITNSVGAILVLSG

-200 LARGPADRLVVA
+200 LAAGPADRLVVV

-228 PFHFWLADAYALAPT
+228 PFHFWLADAYALAPI

-261 ARVYWTVFSGPMA
+261 ARVYWTVFSAPLA
-274 GVGGLRGVLLLGAV
+274 GVEGLSGVLLAGAV
-288 TTALVGGVMCLLQ
+288 ATAVVGGVMCVLQ

-330 VGGAVLYLLAD
+330 AGGAVLYLVAD

-356 HHLHDVDERRLRGR
+356 HPLPDVAELRLAGT
-370 GRHMPW
+370 GRHRPW
-376 AAALMVAGA
+376 AAALMVVGA
-385 LGLAGVPPF
+385 LGLAGAPPF

-407 LEAGTPWLIGLF
+407 LETGRPWMIGLF
-419 VVVAALTSA
+419 VVVSALTLA
-428 ALLRATGRVFLG
+428 ALLRASGRIFLG
-440 LGGPSPGGPSPGGPS
+440 LGQRRSSAV
-455 PGDPWTTRPTRS
+455 TTPL
-467 PGRRPSRS
+467 
-475 GAPPAGVGGEA
+475 APEAA
-486 RPAGGPGVGGP
+486 RPHPHV
-497 GGGAGG
+497 
-503 PGGGAGSGAGSGAE
+503 
-517 PGYRDHHRHAH
+517 HA
-528 PTQVAPAVLL
+528 TQVAPAVLL
-538 LAAAVAVGLAPGIT
+538 LAGALAVGLAPGVT
-552 GVVEPAAARFTD
+552 GAVEEAADHFTD
-564 RAGYAAAVLEGVAGP
+564 RPAYVAVVLGATGDQGP
-579 GVRVPHPPVPLAAP
+579 AQSHPPVYLAGP
-593 AFWAVLSALLG
+593 ALWAALSILLG

-612 APERVPGRLRD
+612 YADRLPVRLRSRL
-623 GVARVWGPVAATLRG
+623 ARAWDPAAATLRG
-638 LHDGGIGDSVTWLVV
+638 LHNGQIGDSVTWLVV
-653 GMAAFGTLL
+653 GLAGFGALL
-662 AVVVR
+662 ALVVR

>member
-1 VDLLPALPVAL
+1 MDALPVAL
-12 PLLVAAALV
+12 PLLVAAILV
-21 GLAPVCPRPV
+21 GLAPVCPRRV
-31 ADAAAVLTAA
+31 ADAATLATAA
-41 LVTLACLALLA
+41 VVTLLCLALLVR
-52 ISLDGPVVYWFGG
+52 SLDETVVYWFGG
-65 WTPRGGIALG
+65 WTPRDGIALG

-81 PVGAALAALAGVLA
+81 PVGAALATLAGVLA

-123 IVGFCLSGDLFNMFV
+123 IVGFCLSGDLFSMFV

-153 QTTNPGSVRGALNF
+153 RTTDPGSVRGALNF
-167 AITNSVGAILVLGG
+167 AITNSVGAILLLGG

-200 LARGPADRLVVA
+200 LATGPADRLVVV
-212 AFLLLMV
+212 AFLLLTV

-261 ARVYWTVFSGPMA
+261 ARVYWTVFSAPLA
-274 GVGGLRGVLLLGAV
+274 ETGGLRGVMLLGAV

-330 VGGAVLYLLAD
+330 AGGAVLYLVAD
-341 GLVKG
+341 GMVKG
-346 ALFISVGIVD
+346 SLFISVGIID
-356 HHLHDVDERRLRGR
+356 HHLHDVDERRLAGR
-370 GRHMPW
+370 GRHLPW
-376 AAALMVAGA
+376 LAALMVAGA
-385 LGLAGVPPF
+385 LGLAGMPPF

-407 LEAGTPWLIGLF
+407 VETGLPWLIGLF

-428 ALLRATGRVFLG
+428 ALLRATGRVFCG
-440 LGGPSPGGPSPGGPS
+440 LGGAGAAM
-455 PGDPWTTRPTRS
+455 TRS
-467 PGRRPSRS
+467 PD
-475 GAPPAGVGGEA
+475 EA
-486 RPAGGPGVGGP
+486 AV
-497 GGGAGG
+497 
-503 PGGGAGSGAGSGAE
+503 
-517 PGYRDHHRHAH
+517 RHPHVHA
-528 PTQVAPAVLL
+528 TQVVPAVGL
-538 LAAAVAVGLAPGIT
+538 LAGAVAVGLAPGLADA
-552 GVVEPAAARFTD
+552 VQDAAGRFTD
-564 RAGYAAAVLEGVAGP
+564 RPAYAAAVLRGAGDLARA
-579 GVRVPHPPVPLAAP
+579 GAHPPLHLVGPALLAA
-593 AFWAVLSALLG
+593 LSALLG

-612 APERVPGRLRD
+612 LPERLPPRLRG
-623 GVARVWGPVAATLRG
+623 GVARAWGPVAATLRG
-638 LHDGGIGDSVTWLVV
+638 LHNGSIGDSVTWLVV
-653 GMAAFGTLL
+653 GMSTFGGLL
-662 AVVVR
+662 VLVVR

>member
-1 VDLLPALPVAL
+1 VAT
-12 PLLVAAALV
+12 
-21 GLAPVCPRPV
+21 
-31 ADAAAVLTAA
+31 AAV
-41 LVTLACLALLA
+41 VTLCCFALLA
-52 ISLDGPVVYWFGG
+52 QSLNEPVVYWFGG
-65 WTPRGGIALG
+65 WTPRDGIALG

-81 PVGAALAALAGVLA
+81 PVGAGLATLAGVLA

-167 AITNSVGAILVLGG
+167 AITNSVGAILVLSG

-200 LARGPADRLVVA
+200 LAAGPADRLVVV

-228 PFHFWLADAYALAPT
+228 PFHFWLADAYALAPI

-261 ARVYWTVFSGPMA
+261 ARVYWTVFSAPLA
-274 GVGGLRGVLLLGAV
+274 GVEGLSGVLLVGAV
-288 TTALVGGVMCLLQ
+288 ATAVVGGVMCVLQ

-330 VGGAVLYLLAD
+330 AGGAVLYLVAD

-356 HHLHDVDERRLRGR
+356 HHLHDVDELRLAGK
-370 GRHMPW
+370 GRHLPW
-376 AAALMVAGA
+376 AAALMVVGA
-385 LGLAGVPPF
+385 LGLAGAPPF

-407 LEAGTPWLIGLF
+407 LETGHPWMIGLF
-419 VVVAALTSA
+419 VVVSALTLA
-428 ALLRATGRVFLG
+428 ALLRASGRVFLG
-440 LGGPSPGGPSPGGPS
+440 LGQ
-455 PGDPWTTRPTRS
+455 RRS
-467 PGRRPSRS
+467 STVT
-475 GAPPAGVGGEA
+475 APLAPEAA
-486 RPAGGPGVGGP
+486 RPHPHV
-497 GGGAGG
+497 
-503 PGGGAGSGAGSGAE
+503 
-517 PGYRDHHRHAH
+517 HA
-528 PTQVAPAVLL
+528 TQVAPAVLL
-538 LAAAVAVGLAPGIT
+538 LAGALAVGLAPGVT
-552 GVVEPAAARFTD
+552 GAVEEAADHFTD
-564 RAGYAAAVLEGVAGP
+564 RPAYVAVVLGATGDQGP
-579 GVRVPHPPVPLAAP
+579 AQSHPPVYLAGP
-593 AFWAVLSALLG
+593 ALWAALSILLG

-612 APERVPGRLRD
+612 YPDRLPVRLRRRL
-623 GVARVWGPVAATLRG
+623 ARAWDPAAAALRG
-638 LHDGGIGDSVTWLVV
+638 LHNGQIGDSVTWLVV
-653 GMAAFGTLL
+653 GLAGFGTLL
-662 AVVVR
+662 ALVVR

>member
-1 VDLLPALPVAL
+1 VAT
-12 PLLVAAALV
+12 
-21 GLAPVCPRPV
+21 
-31 ADAAAVLTAA
+31 AAV
-41 LVTLACLALLA
+41 VTLCCFALLA
-52 ISLDGPVVYWFGG
+52 QSLKEPVVYWFGG
-65 WTPRGGIALG
+65 WTPRDGIALG

-81 PVGAALAALAGVLA
+81 PVGAGLATLAGVLA

-167 AITNSVGAILVLGG
+167 AITNSVGAILVLSG

-200 LARGPADRLVVA
+200 LAAGPADRLVVV

-228 PFHFWLADAYALAPT
+228 PFHFWLADAYALAPI

-261 ARVYWTVFSGPMA
+261 ARVYWTVFSAPLA
-274 GVGGLRGVLLLGAV
+274 GVEGLSGVLLAGAV
-288 TTALVGGVMCLLQ
+288 ATAVVGGVMCVLQ

-330 VGGAVLYLLAD
+330 AGGAVLYLVAD

-356 HHLHDVDERRLRGR
+356 HHLHDVDELRLAGK
-370 GRHMPW
+370 GRHLPW
-376 AAALMVAGA
+376 AAALMVVGA
-385 LGLAGVPPF
+385 LGLAGAPPF
-394 GTFLGKALMEEAA
+394 GTFLGKALLEEAA
-407 LEAGTPWLIGLF
+407 LDTGHPWMIGLF
-419 VVVAALTSA
+419 VVVSALTLA
-428 ALLRATGRVFLG
+428 ALLRASGRIFLG
-440 LGGPSPGGPSPGGPS
+440 LGQRRSSAV
-455 PGDPWTTRPTRS
+455 TTPL
-467 PGRRPSRS
+467 
-475 GAPPAGVGGEA
+475 APEAA
-486 RPAGGPGVGGP
+486 RPHPHV
-497 GGGAGG
+497 
-503 PGGGAGSGAGSGAE
+503 
-517 PGYRDHHRHAH
+517 HA
-528 PTQVAPAVLL
+528 TQVAPAVLL
-538 LAAAVAVGLAPGIT
+538 LAGALAVGLAPGVT
-552 GVVEPAAARFTD
+552 GAVEEAADHFTD
-564 RAGYAAAVLEGVAGP
+564 RPAYVAVVLGATGDQGP
-579 GVRVPHPPVPLAAP
+579 ARSHPPVYLAGP
-593 AFWAVLSALLG
+593 ALWAALSILLG

-612 APERVPGRLRD
+612 YADRLPVRLRRRL
-623 GVARVWGPVAATLRG
+623 ARAWDPAAATLRG
-638 LHDGGIGDSVTWLVV
+638 LHNGQIGDSVTWLVV
-653 GMAAFGTLL
+653 GLAGFGALL
-662 AVVVR
+662 ALVVR

>member
-1 VDLLPALPVAL
+1 VAT
-12 PLLVAAALV
+12 
-21 GLAPVCPRPV
+21 
-31 ADAAAVLTAA
+31 AAV
-41 LVTLACLALLA
+41 VTVCCLALLV
-52 ISLDGPVVYWFGG
+52 SCRDGTVVYWFGG

-81 PVGAALAALAGVLA
+81 PVGAAMATLAGVLA

-153 QTTNPGSVRGALNF
+153 QTTDPGTVRGALNF
-167 AITNSVGAILVLGG
+167 AITNSVGAILVLAG

-200 LARGPADRLVVA
+200 LAGRPADRLVVV

-261 ARVYWTVFSGPMA
+261 ARVYWTVFSGPLEA
-274 GVGGLRGVLLLGAV
+274 VQGLRTIMLAGAV
-288 TTALVGGVMCLLQ
+288 TTALVGGVMCVLQ

-330 VGGAVLYLLAD
+330 TSGAVLYLVAD

-346 ALFISVGIVD
+346 ALFISVGIID
-356 HHLHDVDERRLRGR
+356 HHLRDTDELRLAGR
-370 GRHMPW
+370 GRHLPW
-376 AAALMVAGA
+376 TAALLVAGA

-394 GTFLGKALMEEAA
+394 GTFLGKALLEEAA
-407 LEAGTPWLIGLF
+407 LEAGRPWLIGLF
-419 VVVAALTSA
+419 VAVAALTSA

-440 LGGPSPGGPSPGGPS
+440 LGPGGAPS
-455 PGDPWTTRPTRS
+455 RR
-467 PGRRPSRS
+467 RRPDES
-475 GAPPAGVGGEA
+475 AV
-486 RPAGGPGVGGP
+486 
-497 GGGAGG
+497 
-503 PGGGAGSGAGSGAE
+503 
-517 PGYRDHHRHAH
+517 HHPHAH
-528 PTQVAPAVLL
+528 PTQVAPAVAL
-538 LAAAVAVGLAPGIT
+538 LAGAVALGLWPGLT
-552 GVVEPAAARFTD
+552 AAAEAAAARFTD
-564 RAGYAAAVLEGVAGP
+564 RPAYAAAVLGGAAP
-579 GVRVPHPPVPLAAP
+579 QAPAAHPPVHLAAP
-593 AFWAVLSALLG
+593 AFWAALSAVGG
-604 LGLALAAL
+604 LALALAAL
-612 APERVPGRLRD
+612 RPDRLPAGPRD
-623 GVARVWGPVAATLRG
+623 RLARASRPAVAALRR
-638 LHDGGIGDSVTWLVV
+638 LHDVQIGDSVTWLVV
-653 GMAAFGTLL
+653 GMAGFGALL
-662 AVVVR
+662 ALATR

>member
-1 VDLLPALPVAL
+1 MTVACAA
-12 PLLVAAALV
+12 LLVR
-21 GLAPVCPRPV
+21 C
-31 ADAAAVLTAA
+31 
-41 LVTLACLALLA
+41 
-52 ISLDGPVVYWFGG
+52 LDGPVVYWFGG
-65 WTPRGGIALG
+65 WTPRDGIALG

-81 PVGAALAALAGVLA
+81 PVGAALATLAGVLA

-153 QTTNPGSVRGALNF
+153 RTTDPGSVRGALNF

-193 LAQLGQS
+193 LAQLGQA
-200 LARGPADRLVVA
+200 LAAGPPDRLVVV

-261 ARVYWTVFSGPMA
+261 ARVYWTVFSAPLA
-274 GVGGLRGVLLLGAV
+274 GIEGLRGVLLLGAV

-330 VGGAVLYLLAD
+330 AGGAVLYLAAD
-341 GLVKG
+341 GMVKG
-346 ALFISVGIVD
+346 SLFISVGIID
-356 HHLHDVDERRLRGR
+356 HHLLDVDELRLQGR
-370 GRHMPW
+370 GRHLRW
-376 AAALMVAGA
+376 AGALMVAGA

-407 LEAGTPWLIGLF
+407 VEAGQPWLVGLF
-419 VVVAALTSA
+419 VLVAALTSA
-428 ALLRATGRVFLG
+428 ALLRATGRVFCG
-440 LGGPSPGGPSPGGPS
+440 LGRREGPAAAAP
-455 PGDPWTTRPTRS
+455 RP
-467 PGRRPSRS
+467 PD
-475 GAPPAGVGGEA
+475 EA
-486 RPAGGPGVGGP
+486 AI
-497 GGGAGG
+497 
-503 PGGGAGSGAGSGAE
+503 
-517 PGYRDHHRHAH
+517 RHPHVHA
-528 PTQVAPAVLL
+528 TQVVPAVAL
-538 LAAAVAVGLAPGIT
+538 LAGAVAVGLAPGLA
-552 GVVEPAAARFTD
+552 GQAQDAAAQFTD
-564 RAGYAAAVLEGVAGP
+564 RPAYAAAVLQGAGGPVPAGTHPPLHLAGP
-579 GVRVPHPPVPLAAP
+579 ALWAA
-593 AFWAVLSALLG
+593 LSALLG

-612 APERVPGRLRD
+612 LPDRLPDRLRG
-623 GVARVWGPVAATLRG
+623 GVARGWGPAAAMLRS
-638 LHDGGIGDSVTWLVV
+638 LHNGSIADSVTWLVV
-653 GMAAFGTLL
+653 GMAGFGTLL
-662 AVVVR
+662 AIVVR